1 MQEFDGVCQYA
12 GGYLDFLA
20 VKTLPDKAA
29 VVSSNLRKQGNK
41 YAAGDN
47 NSDLVE
53 FPGNVTEQLP
63 EIR

>member
-1 MQEFDGVCQYA
+1 M
-12 GGYLDFLA
+12 LA

-29 VVSSNLRKQGNK
+29 VVPSNLRKESNN
-41 YAAGDN
+41 YATGDN

>member
-1 MQEFDGVCQYA
+1 VCNSLMEYA
-12 GGYLDFLA
+12 NMLA

-29 VVSSNLRKQGNK
+29 VVPSNLRKESNN
-41 YAAGDN
+41 YATGDN